1 MFEKYRDGLKLCSR
15 RGMTCLFARAK
26 EATIRFVFFA
36 DILGVGLSLRPGK
49 VQRRHGRLTLWKAVL
64 IFFPPFDGGR
74 SEGLRRTH
82 CRDLFFSFSSA
93 LPSLSGGCYMLYT
106 RPVRAAVYPPSLCFT
121 LATRRR
127 SHMSN
132 ASSIGSGDRK
142 TEKLGR
148 HRWMGAATD
157 AFTLFSFIPQHLL
170 KQDHGRLLPNSGRE
184 TLSTCHQQVFRIT
197 VRRAFTSDDEI
208 HCTNS

>member
-1 MFEKYRDGLKLCSR
+1 
-15 RGMTCLFARAK
+15 MTCLFARAK

-36 DILGVGLSLRPGK
+36 DILGVGLSLRLGK

-64 IFFPPFDGGR
+64 IFFPLLTAAAAKVWEESIVETYFFP
-74 SEGLRRTH
+74 SLLH
-82 CRDLFFSFSSA
+82 CRHYLA
-93 LPSLSGGCYMLYT
+93 GTRCYMLYT
-106 RPVRAAVYPPSLCFT
+106 RPVRAAVYPPSLYFTLCFT

-142 TEKLGR
+142 SEKLGR
-148 HRWMGAATD
+148 HRWMGATTD

-170 KQDHGRLLPNSGRE
+170 KQDHGRLLPKSGRE
-184 TLSTCHQQVFRIT
+184 TLSTCHQQVLRVT
-197 VRRAFTSDDEI
+197 VRRAFTWDDEI